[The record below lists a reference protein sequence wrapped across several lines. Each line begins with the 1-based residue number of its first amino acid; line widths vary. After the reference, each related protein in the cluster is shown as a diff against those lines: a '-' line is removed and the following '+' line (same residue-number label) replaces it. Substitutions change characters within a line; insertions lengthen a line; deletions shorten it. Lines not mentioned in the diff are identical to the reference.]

1 MLNET
6 VQLLCQ
12 RALMCWEGDEQRH
25 QEGQEPA
32 SSYSAE
38 GVLAHRNLDLPR
50 HPFVT
55 CFKKPSKHKL
65 DERPQRPRTT
75 YKHRRQEAR

>member
-1 MLNET
+1 MPAE
-6 VQLLCQ
+6 
-12 RALMCWEGDEQRH
+12 LMCWEGMNKG

-38 GVLAHRNLDLPR
+38 GVLAHRNLDLPG

-55 CFKKPSKHKL
+55 CSKKPSKHTL
-65 DERPQRPRTT
+65 DERPQQTGTT